1 MNKSEIIN
9 LKNDQIKALKE
20 QVEFLQNSLHEKVVT
35 ITELRTKIDE
45 QSFVMRISDD
55 ICAEMFLEL
64 ESLNNTGNENTK

>member
-35 ITELRTKIDE
+35 ITELRTKIDK
-45 QSFVMRISDD
+45 QNLVMRISDD
-55 ICAEMFLEL
+55 ICVEMFNEL
-64 ESLNNTGNENTK
+64 ESLNNTSNGNS